1 MNKIITSCALS
12 CLAAFHVAAN
22 ASDLTNPDS
31 NLLLSSDSSLGLVGE
46 YDLGHS
52 LKGRYQVG
60 GSKYN
65 FLESTEADLSTRK
78 AWVGVAGEFGEVR
91 AGYHDSLDTLAT
103 LGADQHKVEG
113 AYDLIMRGDDS
124 VRRSITYMQKS
135 GSVGLAAQYGTTAR
149 DDSGDDSMGLLLN
162 TQQGPY
168 EAAIAYQ
175 RTPEN
180 QGTLKGRVTYK
191 SRNNSRIRLD
201 LVAEK
206 FEVGDSPLED
216 EVSSDSISFMVGAK
230 YKLTPKAYV
239 VGQYGIIGF
248 DNKSAVIGGRDL
260 SLGRDYKALSLE
272 AGYSLSDSTSVFISH
287 SQKNYDSSSLV
298 APLFGDDDEVSQTNS
313 IGVRLNW

>member
-1 MNKIITSCALS
+1 MKKIITSCALS
-12 CLAAFHVAAN
+12 CLATFQVAAN
-22 ASDLTNPDS
+22 ASDLSD
-31 NLLLSSDSSLGLVGE
+31 LDSSLQLNSGSTLELLGE

-65 FLESTEADLSTRK
+65 FLEGPEADLSTRK

-91 AGYHDSLDTLAT
+91 AGYHDSLDALAT
-103 LGADQHKVEG
+103 SDADQHKVEG
-113 AYDLIMRGDDS
+113 AYDLIMRGDES

-135 GSVGLAAQYGTTAR
+135 GSVGLAAQYGAAS
-149 DDSGDDSMGLLLN
+149 DDTEDDSMGLLLN
-162 TQQGPY
+162 TQQG
-168 EAAIAYQ
+168 
-175 RTPEN
+175 
-180 QGTLKGRVTYK
+180 
-191 SRNNSRIRLD
+191 NSRIRLD

-216 EVSSDSISFMVGAK
+216 EVNSDSMSFMVGAK

-248 DNKSAVIGGRDL
+248 DNKSVGIKGDDV

-298 APLFGDDDEVSQTNS
+298 APLFGGDDEASQTNS

>member
-1 MNKIITSCALS
+1 MRKIITLCIFS
-12 CLAAFHVAAN
+12 CLASFQVAA
-22 ASDLTNPDS
+22 DTNGRS
-31 NLLLSSDSSLGLVGE
+31 NPNSELKLKGNSSLKLLGE

-65 FLESTEADLSTRK
+65 FLESTEDSSANTQ
-78 AWVGVAGEFGEVR
+78 AWVGVAGDFGEVR
-91 AGYHDSLDTLAT
+91 AGYHDSLDSLAT
-103 LGADQHKVEG
+103 SGADQHKVDG
-113 AYDLIMRGDDS
+113 AYDLIMRGDDT
-124 VRRSITYMQKS
+124 VKRSITYMQNS
-135 GSVGLAAQYGTTAR
+135 GSVGLAAQYGTGSAEA
-149 DDSGDDSMGLLLN
+149 DDQSMGVLLN

-175 RTPEN
+175 RTPKN

-191 SRNNSRIRLD
+191 SRNNSKIRLD

-206 FEVGDSPLED
+206 FEAGESPVDDVKADSM
-216 EVSSDSISFMVGAK
+216 SFMVGAK

-248 DNKSAVIGGRDL
+248 DNKSNTLTSDDL
-260 SLGRDYKALSLE
+260 NLGRDYQALSLE

-287 SQKNYDSSSLV
+287 SQKSYDSSTSTTS
-298 APLFGDDDEVSQTNS
+298 LFGGDDVSQTNS

>member
-1 MNKIITSCALS
+1 MKKIITSFALS
-12 CLAAFHVAAN
+12 CLATFHVATNAN
-22 ASDLTNPDS
+22 DLS
-31 NLLLSSDSSLGLVGE
+31 NLDSSLKLSTDSTLELLGE
-46 YDLGHS
+46 YDLGYS

-60 GSKYN
+60 GTKYN
-65 FLESTEADLSTRK
+65 FLNESESTTRN
-78 AWVGVAGEFGEVR
+78 AWVGVAGEYGEVR
-91 AGYHDSLDTLAT
+91 AGYHDSLDTIAT
-103 LGADQHKVEG
+103 SSADQHEIDG

-124 VRRSITYMQKS
+124 VKRSITYMQQS
-135 GSVGLAAQYGTTAR
+135 GSVGLAAQYGAGGYDV
-149 DDSGDDSMGLLLN
+149 DDNSVGLLLN

-175 RTPEN
+175 RTPAN

-206 FEVGDSPLED
+206 FEVGDGSIDD
-216 EVSSDSISFMVGAK
+216 EVNSDSTSFMVGAK

-248 DNKSAVIGGRDL
+248 DNKSSGIDDADL
-260 SLGRDYKALSLE
+260 NLGRDYKALSLE

-298 APLFGDDDEVSQTNS
+298 APLFGGDEASQTNS

>member
-1 MNKIITSCALS
+1 MKKIITSCALS
-12 CLAAFHVAAN
+12 CLATFHVAVN
-22 ASDLTNPDS
+22 ASDLSNLDS

-46 YDLGHS
+46 YDLGYS

-65 FLESTEADLSTRK
+65 FLESSEADLSTRK

-91 AGYHDSLDTLAT
+91 AGYQDSLDTLAT
-103 LGADQHKVEG
+103 SGADQHKVEG
-113 AYDLIMRGDDS
+113 AYDLIMRGDES
-124 VRRSITYMQKS
+124 VKRSITYMQKS
-135 GSVGLAAQYGTTAR
+135 GSVGVAAQYGSAS

-162 TQQGPY
+162 AQQGPY

-216 EVSSDSISFMVGAK
+216 DINSDSMSFMVGAK

-248 DNKSAVIGGRDL
+248 DNESANIEGGDL
-260 SLGRDYKALSLE
+260 NLGRDYKALSLE

-298 APLFGDDDEVSQTNS
+298 APLFGDDEEASQTNS

>member
-1 MNKIITSCALS
+1 MKKIITSCALS
-12 CLAAFHVAAN
+12 CLTTFHVAAN
-22 ASDLTNPDS
+22 ASDLSD
-31 NLLLSSDSSLGLVGE
+31 LDSSLQLSSGSTLELLGE

-65 FLESTEADLSTRK
+65 FLEGPETDLPTRK

-91 AGYHDSLDTLAT
+91 AGYHDSLDALAT
-103 LGADQHKVEG
+103 SDADQHKVEG
-113 AYDLIMRGDDS
+113 AYDLIMRGDES

-135 GSVGLAAQYGTTAR
+135 GSVGLAAQYGAAS
-149 DDSGDDSMGLLLN
+149 DDTEDDSMGLLLN

-175 RTPEN
+175 RTPAN

-216 EVSSDSISFMVGAK
+216 EVNSDSMSFMVGAK

-248 DNKSAVIGGRDL
+248 DNKSVGIKGDDV

-298 APLFGDDDEVSQTNS
+298 APLFGGDDEASQTNS

>member
-1 MNKIITSCALS
+1 MKKIITLCVFS
-12 CLAAFHVAAN
+12 CLASFQAAADTDDSSTLNSELKLN
-22 ASDLTNPDS
+22 A
-31 NLLLSSDSSLGLVGE
+31 DSSLKLLGE

-65 FLESTEADLSTRK
+65 FLENKESSTDNTR
-78 AWVGVAGEFGEVR
+78 AWVGVAGDFGEVR
-91 AGYHDSLDTLAT
+91 AGYHDSLDSLAT
-103 LGADQHKVEG
+103 KGADQHKVSG
-113 AYDLIMRGDDS
+113 AYDLIMRGDDA
-124 VRRSITYMQKS
+124 VKRSITYMQNS
-135 GSVGLAAQYGTTAR
+135 GSLGLAAQYGTGSSEE
-149 DDSGDDSMGLLLN
+149 DDQSMGLLLN

-175 RTPEN
+175 RTPKN

-191 SRNNSRIRLD
+191 SRNNSKIRLD

-206 FEVGDSPLED
+206 FEAGDNPVD
-216 EVSSDSISFMVGAK
+216 DVKADSMSFMVGAK

-239 VGQYGIIGF
+239 VGQYGMIGF
-248 DNKSAVIGGRDL
+248 DNKNNALSSDDL
-260 SLGRDYKALSLE
+260 SLGRDYQALSLE

-287 SQKNYDSSSLV
+287 SQKSYESSTDTSSL
-298 APLFGDDDEVSQTNS
+298 FGGDEVSQTNS

>member
-1 MNKIITSCALS
+1 MKKIITSCAFS
-12 CLAAFHVAAN
+12 CLAMLHIAAN
-22 ASDLTNPDS
+22 ASDLSKSDATLQLGGDS
-31 NLLLSSDSSLGLVGE
+31 TLELLGE

-60 GSKYN
+60 MTKYD
-65 FLESTEADLSTRK
+65 FLAPAESSLLTSK

-103 LGADQHKVEG
+103 IDADQHKLEG
-113 AYDLIMRGDDS
+113 AYDLIMRSDES
-124 VRRSITYMQKS
+124 VKRSITFMQKS
-135 GSVGLAAQYGTTAR
+135 GSVGLAAQYG
-149 DDSGDDSMGLLLN
+149 SGVEEDGEDDSMGLLLN
-162 TQQGPY
+162 TQQGPL

-175 RTPEN
+175 RTPTN

-191 SRNNSRIRLD
+191 SRNNSRMRLD

-206 FEVGDSPLED
+206 FEVGDDATD
-216 EVSSDSISFMVGAK
+216 EVGSDSTSFMVGAK

-239 VGQYGIIGF
+239 VGQYGMIGF
-248 DNKSAVIGGRDL
+248 DNKNNASID
-260 SLGRDYKALSLE
+260 SSSTLGRDYKALSLE

-287 SQKNYDSSSLV
+287 SQKNYDTSESSDAL
-298 APLFGDDDEVSQTNS
+298 LDNDEMSQTNS